1 MTNSIIDSTQPDFE
15 SLQQAAEWFALLRS
29 DDVTAEDKEA
39 WAVWLAAAPAHQ
51 AAWARIAQVSQQFEP
66 LQQKSEQA
74 LAALKASRA
83 VPVKRR
89 AFLNSVL
96 GLGGLGLVGWG
107 TWRYTPLPQTLSYWR
122 ADYRTAIGEV
132 KALDLSDGT
141 KIWLSATTAVDVHYS
156 AEHRKLRLR
165 QGEILIKTAPDSR
178 PFIVKTEHGQ
188 LEPLGTEFSVRAL
201 PSGTNISVYEGA
213 VKVSARESGATE
225 IIQAGQQTHF
235 SKTLIAQLQTAK
247 SARRS
252 WVRGLLMADDIS
264 LAELI
269 EEISPY
275 HHSHINLSPALANLR
290 VMGTYPLHNLDE
302 TLAMLSSTLPI
313 RIEKPLPWWINIR
326 PQ

>member
-1 MTNSIIDSTQPDFE
+1 MTNPIIDSTQPDFE

-83 VPVKRR
+83 VPIKRR

-96 GLGGLGLVGWG
+96 SLGGIGLVGWG

-122 ADYRTAIGEV
+122 ADYRTAIGEI

-235 SKTLIAQLQTAK
+235 S
-247 SARRS
+247 
-252 WVRGLLMADDIS
+252 
-264 LAELI
+264 
-269 EEISPY
+269 
-275 HHSHINLSPALANLR
+275 
-290 VMGTYPLHNLDE
+290 
-302 TLAMLSSTLPI
+302 
-313 RIEKPLPWWINIR
+313 
-326 PQ
+326 